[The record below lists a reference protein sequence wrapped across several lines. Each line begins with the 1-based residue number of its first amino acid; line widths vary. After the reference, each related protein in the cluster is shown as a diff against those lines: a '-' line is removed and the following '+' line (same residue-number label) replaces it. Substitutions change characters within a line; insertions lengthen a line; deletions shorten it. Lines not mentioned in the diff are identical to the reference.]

1 MTKLN
6 SLMGLKIKVGP
17 VKKVKVT
24 NNNDKFKRIGGIRKA
39 LVIKTKDGVYKARII
54 DNEGEKLNN
63 NLLSFTPDSF
73 EVKNRLSVF
82 LKEKDETGRFVRLC
96 RDVTKA
102 SCFPG
107 TSERYIPFVE
117 NWIIEG
123 YLVHKGLEQA
133 FDFKDLICINN
144 YKVNNVIVE

>member
-17 VKKVKVT
+17 VKKVRVT
-24 NNNDKFKRIGGIRKA
+24 NSNDKFKRIGGIRKA
-39 LVIKTKDGVYKARII
+39 IVLKTEDGVYKARII
-54 DNEGEKLNN
+54 DEGQKPNET
-63 NLLSFTPDSF
+63 LLSFTPDSF